1 MTSEFIDTNDS
12 SHSTYNSN
20 YLNFNAEMNTSLRN
34 ITGAQIN
41 PSSYNHQVKS
51 KEEIYGIL
59 KYERIIGGHFSKNE
73 KAKTADFITEVNDY
87 LMSGGSNNIINIY
100 KIDTYN
106 YLGNMKL
113 KEWPY
118 NISIINNNKIACLKN
133 EIIIIKK
140 KYKKR

>member
-1 MTSEFIDTNDS
+1 MTSEFIYSNDS

-20 YLNFNAEMNTSLRN
+20 YLNFNVEMNTSLRN

-59 KYERIIGGHFSKNE
+59 KYERIIGHFSKNE

-106 YLGNMKL
+106 YSGNMKL

-140 KYKKR
+140 I